1 MIEFRDLS
9 FGYGSPLF
17 EHLSLGF
24 AAGEVTALAGPN
36 GSGKSTLLR
45 LACGIL
51 EPREGGVF
59 AEGKALRG
67 MDRIERAKR
76 ICFVPQN
83 PILPEGWTVEE
94 VVLLGDYPHAERPPA
109 PRPLAA
115 RLGEALEVLDLG
127 GVRHRAVD
135 SLSGGEAQRVVLA
148 RAFVQD
154 TPVMVLDEP
163 ASHLDLRH
171 QSSLLRFLNRMSRS
185 GKTVALAT
193 HDVNISLLHGHRLL
207 LLDPERRVHPW
218 PGEVALQKELLT
230 RVYSLELLPVRFG
243 EKTCFLPEAALN
255 GDGPESR

>member
-1 MIEFRDLS
+1 VIELRDLS

-17 EHLSLGF
+17 EHLSLRF

-36 GSGKSTLLR
+36 GSGKSTILR
-45 LACGIL
+45 LAAGIL
-51 EPREGGVF
+51 EPHGGRVF
-59 AEGKALRG
+59 AVGEALRG

-94 VVLLGDYPHAERPPA
+94 VVLLGDYPHTERPPA
-109 PRPLAA
+109 PRPLAG
-115 RLGEALEVLDLG
+115 RLGEALEVLDLA
-127 GVRHRAVD
+127 GVRHRVVD

-154 TPVMVLDEP
+154 TPVLVLDEP

-171 QSSLLRFLNRMSRS
+171 QSSLLRFLDRMSRG
-185 GKTVALAT
+185 GKAVVLAT
-193 HDVNISLLHGHRLL
+193 HDVNISLLYGHRLL

-218 PGEVALQKELLT
+218 PGEVSLQEKLLT
-230 RVYSLELLPVRFG
+230 RVYSLELIPVRFG
-243 EKTCFLPEAALN
+243 DKTCFLPEAVLN
-255 GDGPESR
+255 GDAPKSR